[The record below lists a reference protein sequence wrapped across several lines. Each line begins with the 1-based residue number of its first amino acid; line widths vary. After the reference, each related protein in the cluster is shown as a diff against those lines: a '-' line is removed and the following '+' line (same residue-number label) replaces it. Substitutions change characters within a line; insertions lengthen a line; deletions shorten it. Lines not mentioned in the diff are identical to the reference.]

1 MSDLIPLEQIESK
14 ILLIRNQNVILDSDL
29 ADLYGVT
36 TKVFNQAVKRNEK
49 RFPKDFMFKLTRQE
63 FTHLRSQIVTSNV
76 GRGGRRYMPNVF
88 TEHGAIMAA
97 TILNA
102 SKAIEISV
110 YVVRAFVK
118 MRHLGKVNIEIES
131 AFEEIRQKLD
141 CHDEDIG
148 TLFEMLQ
155 MLLISSKTHSKK
167 SNKKIGFH
175 S

>member
-1 MSDLIPLEQIESK
+1 
-14 ILLIRNQNVILDSDL
+14 
-29 ADLYGVT
+29 
-36 TKVFNQAVKRNEK
+36 
-49 RFPKDFMFKLTRQE
+49 
-63 FTHLRSQIVTSNV
+63 
-76 GRGGRRYMPNVF
+76 MPNVF

>member
-14 ILLIRNQNVILDSDL
+14 ILLIRGQKVLLDHDL
-29 ADLYGVT
+29 AELYGVA
-36 TKVFNQAVKRNEK
+36 TKALKRQVRRNID
-49 RFPKDFMFKLTRQE
+49 RFPDDFMFEITSVEVESLRRQFGTLE
-63 FTHLRSQIVTSNV
+63 KGKHSKYLPFA
-76 GRGGRRYMPNVF
+76 F
-88 TEHGAIMAA
+88 TEQGIAMLSSVINSKQAILVNI
-97 TILNA
+97 TIM
-102 SKAIEISV
+102 
-110 YVVRAFVK
+110 RTFVK

-155 MLLISSKTHSKK
+155 MLFISSKPHPKK